1 MKRKTYYRLVNF
13 IAGGYCYVISAI
25 AVYSGDLGGSLIML
39 FSGLFFCSSAADI
52 FLKYL
57 ARKYGEKY
65 LEEEV

>member
-39 FSGLFFCSSAADI
+39 FCGAVFGLSGRILN
-52 FLKYL
+52 KYL